1 MAGDPPAG
9 YAAKALIEPLLD
21 KQTTLPNM
29 TMGSSI
35 LLIPNAD
42 GKIDVTVEVNNS
54 TGEKFSFPIT
64 LEEGK
69 EKIVNITIGRNFEVV
84 ITE

>member
-1 MAGDPPAG
+1 MADGETV
-9 YAAKALIEPLLD
+9 I
-21 KQTTLPNM
+21 PNM
-29 TMGSSI
+29 PSNSL

-42 GKIDVTVEVNNS
+42 NDGNGVYDGKITVTIEVNNS
-54 TGEKFSFPIT
+54 TGENFSFPIT

-84 ITE
+84 IE